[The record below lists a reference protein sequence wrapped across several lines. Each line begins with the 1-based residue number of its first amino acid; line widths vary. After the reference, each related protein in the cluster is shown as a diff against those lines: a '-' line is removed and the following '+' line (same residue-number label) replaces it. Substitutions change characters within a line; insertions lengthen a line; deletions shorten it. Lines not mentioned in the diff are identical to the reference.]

1 MRKNNEVA
9 TGLYEKDNKLR
20 CATFLTFMGS
30 DALRVFDGLKFQNA
44 EDKEKIDAVIKA
56 MDEFCIGQTNE
67 IYERY
72 TFNKRDR
79 EPNETIDAYVAMLRT
94 LARTCK
100 YEALEDEMI
109 RDRIVLGIRDNSTRK
124 KLLQEKKLDLQR
136 CKDICRANKKQH
148 HS

>member
-1 MRKNNEVA
+1 
-9 TGLYEKDNKLR
+9 
-20 CATFLTFMGS
+20 MGS

-44 EDKEKIDAVIKA
+44 EDKEMIDAVIKA
-56 MDEFCIGQTNE
+56 MEEFCAGQTYE

-72 TFNKRDR
+72 TFSKRNQK
-79 EPNETIDAYVAMLRT
+79 PNETIDAYVAMLRT

-124 KLLQEKKLDLQR
+124 KLTRKEVRSTKMYRHLQGK
-136 CKDICRANKKQH
+136 
-148 HS
+148 

>member
-1 MRKNNEVA
+1 MQDRH
-9 TGLYEKDNKLR
+9 
-20 CATFLTFMGS
+20 
-30 DALRVFDGLKFQNA
+30 
-44 EDKEKIDAVIKA
+44 
-56 MDEFCIGQTNE
+56 E

-72 TFNKRDR
+72 TFSKRDQ

-136 CKDICRANKKQH
+136 CIDICRANEKISFTAERH
-148 HS
+148 